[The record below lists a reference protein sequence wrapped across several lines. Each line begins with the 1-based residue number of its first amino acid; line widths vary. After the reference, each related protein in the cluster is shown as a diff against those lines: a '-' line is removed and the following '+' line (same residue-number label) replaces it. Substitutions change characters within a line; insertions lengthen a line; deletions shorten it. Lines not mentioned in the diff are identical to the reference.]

1 VKGCGNLSLQDSKID
16 LLDRKEDV
24 KKKLKKAFCEPGN
37 VENNGVLS
45 FIKHV
50 LFPLKSGEG
59 LGRWTWCFLWVR
71 GGDGRVPPLKQAA
84 PECPLPSPCS
94 RAKRDGGFMWLSR
107 ARGSAWVNL
116 RLKICVSQSL

>member
-1 VKGCGNLSLQDSKID
+1 M
-16 LLDRKEDV
+16 

-59 LGRWTWCFLWVR
+59 LPTTGCWGHFFLWAK
-71 GGDGRVPPLKQAA
+71 GGGR
-84 PECPLPSPCS
+84 
-94 RAKRDGGFMWLSR
+94 
-107 ARGSAWVNL
+107 N
-116 RLKICVSQSL
+116 IQSLTLTAPCTPSF

>member
-1 VKGCGNLSLQDSKID
+1 M
-16 LLDRKEDV
+16 

-59 LGRWTWCFLWVR
+59 SPRR
-71 GGDGRVPPLKQAA
+71 GA
-84 PECPLPSPCS
+84 
-94 RAKRDGGFMWLSR
+94 RAKAFWGMG
-107 ARGSAWVNL
+107 ACGP
-116 RLKICVSQSL
+116 QSGVVHLAEQGVIPVG

>member
-1 VKGCGNLSLQDSKID
+1 M
-16 LLDRKEDV
+16 

-59 LGRWTWCFLWVR
+59 
-71 GGDGRVPPLKQAA
+71 
-84 PECPLPSPCS
+84 SP
-94 RAKRDGGFMWLSR
+94 R
-107 ARGSAWVNL
+107 
-116 RLKICVSQSL
+116 

>member
-1 VKGCGNLSLQDSKID
+1 M
-16 LLDRKEDV
+16 

-59 LGRWTWCFLWVR
+59 SPRR
-71 GGDGRVPPLKQAA
+71 GA
-84 PECPLPSPCS
+84 
-94 RAKRDGGFMWLSR
+94 RAKAFGGSGEGMGACGPQSGVVHL
-107 ARGSAWVNL
+107 AEQG
-116 RLKICVSQSL
+116 VSPVG

>member
-1 VKGCGNLSLQDSKID
+1 MLQDSKID

-59 LGRWTWCFLWVR
+59 LAMLGSRFEEGTGVC
-71 GGDGRVPPLKQAA
+71 PLKQG
-84 PECPLPSPCS
+84 CP
-94 RAKRDGGFMWLSR
+94 
-107 ARGSAWVNL
+107 
-116 RLKICVSQSL
+116 

>member
-1 VKGCGNLSLQDSKID
+1 M
-16 LLDRKEDV
+16 

-59 LGRWTWCFLWVR
+59 SPRQGARAKAFWGVR
-71 GGDGRVPPLKQAA
+71 GGDGSVWPPKW
-84 PECPLPSPCS
+84 
-94 RAKRDGGFMWLSR
+94 GGSS
-107 ARGSAWVNL
+107 G
-116 RLKICVSQSL
+116 